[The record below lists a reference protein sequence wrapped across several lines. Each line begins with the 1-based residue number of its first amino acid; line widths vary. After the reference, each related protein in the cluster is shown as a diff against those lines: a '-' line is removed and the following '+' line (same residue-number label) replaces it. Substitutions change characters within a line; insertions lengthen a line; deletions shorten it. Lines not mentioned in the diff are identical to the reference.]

1 MASGGSPYD
10 EYKARNSDYKP
21 KSNRKPPRYG
31 TSFETEL
38 SLNSEL
44 QRSESEERRSLPNNL
59 SWTGGEGS
67 RGKKPSR
74 TKSSPGDQFSSD
86 SSPAR
91 LARKKH
97 TPATL
102 PRTKF
107 SSSST
112 GTAQHRAMDKLKQHL
127 TFTSEDEIQHREEQL
142 SRQAQAP
149 VVDLPVPVNN
159 ERNLHHQ
166 QSLSAPRND
175 ERNGGSPLQFAKAT
189 NPSNPPAD
197 QSRVVDKLKQVR
209 GYLRQATS
217 LYIALSSK
225 STSPDEATDEDLEQ
239 LDKLAKLIRDLKA
252 QEKAYVDFVQRS
264 IATHGESSINNT
276 PSTSVISLDGDDQN
290 DAVSD
295 QSEDLEG
302 LRQQHALLR
311 QMVEQQKQLKE
322 LQERQ
327 NALLDL
333 QRHAENQ
340 LKEAEAEGRRITS
353 LMNGHT
359 VENESASGRSRS
371 NTERSDDSRSSQPA
385 AVGSASNMR
394 GATGLLHAS
403 REQAQPNRKSSNEQK
418 PENFKNRR
426 LPERAAWV
434 AESTGSL
441 TPDNEAQALATA
453 DAAQERLELES
464 KLMDLQAKKEQMDA
478 LVQQL
483 HQLREMQLGKEIAL
497 PQERSVNE
505 TTENGDDDVPL
516 ATKSAKDTGD
526 NVDDEKILEALQL
539 HRKLRKLQDVRD
551 KLERLKELFDEQQEQ
566 SEAESETVTRVNRA
580 QRVQQPRESRGAESQ
595 PSGSNPDVGAELDD
609 MLPAGNIDWM
619 LNSGID
625 DPELLDKLRQVK
637 AAKERVANLK
647 QRNEQN
653 NVVQPHG
660 RAEGAASLAQAV
672 AAEDGGD
679 SAAQTDN
686 ETTASVSSS
695 LMWQEDP
702 EFQEKLRKLNAAR
715 KKLKKLQELVKKTEE
730 LPVGPN
736 GRPYLPAGIVE
747 MNFSTDE
754 DEGEGEDEEDEST
767 AAEGVDG
774 DGTNDGR
781 DSEEDATSETLV
793 QEEASH
799 AHRGQQDDGYGD
811 SEQEYMDK
819 LTRQRAA
826 LSQLLAE
833 KQKLLETQEHLKR
846 LRQNDAMTQTRQPD
860 RNKPLDTFIHN
871 ATEAST
877 SRQGVT
883 ADSGTQT
890 MVSSEPR
897 SDKYHEPGTSAS
909 NTLLWRE
916 LRRQRELQE
925 QKLKKRKER
934 LLLER
939 KGRRSGLEN
948 ASEDEGFGRSTL
960 SADITT
966 ATWGGSTQMSS
977 TQNDSAVSEGSSH
990 DSDEEI
996 LVEVED
1002 DGSDGIVQAEEEEEA
1017 NSEVDIYP
1025 TTSTANRKQAPKS
1038 GVKQNASQ
1046 KRLLFEGLRK
1056 QDLERHE
1063 RFKGWQN
1070 SLFPS
1075 GNKRG
1080 AKKPQRFSNHEELTE
1095 EEMYNARE
1103 RSMWERQ
1110 CDVLQGQLENTT
1122 SLCNTLLR
1130 DQQTLIS
1137 VLLNRGETPQPSTF
1151 GPNSFNQYQQRQQ
1164 DALQGIQNYFEQQR
1178 FLVQQQQMLQN
1189 LTECYSQMQQQHED
1203 MLHLQQS
1210 FEQLFT
1216 HPNPESEGLTPNA
1229 RPSATPN
1236 APPSTLA
1243 DSRASNSF
1251 SFQPSTSLNYRPQD
1265 SVRETPPPSPFTTS
1279 QAQPS
1284 VERHVATAYS
1294 SASQQRRY
1302 PSVSFPWL
1310 PGLRNRQFQFVGST
1324 NPDTGVPSPEA
1335 SASQVHNQVRGPVTP
1350 VSARVVSATNT
1361 RAGNPTSAYN
1371 PTTYSDSQAIGSGS
1385 GNVVVG
1391 KQFPTPLRATAA
1403 AQLAEQDKSNWRGV
1417 KRRRQEDKMETDSI
1431 SSHQSSLPGDSEKP
1445 GTESDAQSDYSLFE
1459 ALRDSIYAEVATLIS
1474 QNESRPHFLIE
1485 LFRELQLLGSDYL
1498 RQRALYSLRDLVT
1511 RFLKD
1516 DPPGGTIESAMGAYS
1531 WLASASEQT
1540 PSESAGF
1547 SETDQDQ
1554 DKTKVPEISTQGI
1567 YDYVEAV
1574 DSGSSLSTPNSGNH
1588 EPFASEFLG
1597 ETVIHLDKALK
1608 SMRER
1613 GESECSSATGNEGAT
1628 AVGQG
1633 ETSSAGDVASESSLP
1648 DIQYPKIDTQALDRQ
1663 IKKIMAKVIPC
1674 LDDHMEDTCSVELLE
1689 YIRKM
1694 VMGMLQE
1701 KNEAKEFSRFFHKQL
1716 ESILQD
1722 SLAKFIGKRMKD
1734 CGEDLLVDISEI
1746 LFNELAFYKLM
1757 QELDGGAKAKFF
1769 NREQKYR
1776 MENAAARKN
1785 SSQEEKTVET
1795 SRNTTEVTDDN
1806 EVLVENENAEDQE
1819 DEGSSSSS
1827 SEWQVVDETS
1837 EDKPQDMISR
1847 EQLERDEETLGR
1859 DRDDAMAVEFDEP
1872 TQAEAADTESSQCIK
1887 VVELSMSESRPLASD
1902 DEEESEVDIAGD
1914 GNENEENAEGAV
1926 WNASV
1931 ANGNQ
1936 GAHNNMLSSQMAA
1949 DNGAEAVAEDEEG
1962 ATGGNENKQEED
1974 QDDDLP
1980 TKFTGLTEADL
1991 QVKIA
1996 EEQSRNDGIHGIVV
2010 SMDNGDELAGDPNAI
2025 PEPEGS
2031 ALVNGNLDEPEN

>member
-1 MASGGSPYD
+1 
-10 EYKARNSDYKP
+10 
-21 KSNRKPPRYG
+21 
-31 TSFETEL
+31 
-38 SLNSEL
+38 
-44 QRSESEERRSLPNNL
+44 
-59 SWTGGEGS
+59 
-67 RGKKPSR
+67 
-74 TKSSPGDQFSSD
+74 
-86 SSPAR
+86 
-91 LARKKH
+91 
-97 TPATL
+97 
-102 PRTKF
+102 
-107 SSSST
+107 
-112 GTAQHRAMDKLKQHL
+112 
-127 TFTSEDEIQHREEQL
+127 
-142 SRQAQAP
+142 
-149 VVDLPVPVNN
+149 
-159 ERNLHHQ
+159 
-166 QSLSAPRND
+166 
-175 ERNGGSPLQFAKAT
+175 
-189 NPSNPPAD
+189 
-197 QSRVVDKLKQVR
+197 
-209 GYLRQATS
+209 
-217 LYIALSSK
+217 
-225 STSPDEATDEDLEQ
+225 
-239 LDKLAKLIRDLKA
+239 
-252 QEKAYVDFVQRS
+252 
-264 IATHGESSINNT
+264 
-276 PSTSVISLDGDDQN
+276 
-290 DAVSD
+290 
-295 QSEDLEG
+295 
-302 LRQQHALLR
+302 
-311 QMVEQQKQLKE
+311 
-322 LQERQ
+322 
-327 NALLDL
+327 
-333 QRHAENQ
+333 
-340 LKEAEAEGRRITS
+340 GRRISS
-353 LMNGHT
+353 LMTNGQAIDNGS
-359 VENESASGRSRS
+359 VSDRSRS
-371 NTERSDDSRSSQPA
+371 GTERSDESRSSQPGTVGG
-385 AVGSASNMR
+385 AVNLR
-394 GATGLLHAS
+394 GPSATGLRYPS
-403 REQAQPNRKSSNEQK
+403 REQAQPNRKPSNEQK

-426 LPERAAWV
+426 LPSEQAAWV

-478 LVQQL
+478 LVEQL
-483 HQLREMQLGKEIAL
+483 QQLREMQLGKEMAL

-505 TTENGDDDVPL
+505 TIENGEDDVPL
-516 ATKSAKDTGD
+516 ATRSAKDTGD

-551 KLERLKELFDEQQEQ
+551 KLERLKELFEEQQER
-566 SEAESETVTRVNRA
+566 SEAESGAIAGVNEPHRA
-580 QRVQQPRESRGAESQ
+580 QPSRENRGAEFQ
-595 PSGSNPDVGAELDD
+595 PRGGDHDDSAILDD
-609 MLPAGNIDWM
+609 MPPGSIDWI

-625 DPELLDKLRQVK
+625 DPELLTKLRQVK

-653 NVVQPHG
+653 NVVQPYG
-660 RAEGAASLAQAV
+660 RAEAAASSAQAV
-672 AAEDGGD
+672 AAQDED
-679 SAAQTDN
+679 STVQTDN
-686 ETTASVSSS
+686 ETTGSVSSS

-702 EFQEKLRKLNAAR
+702 EFQEKLRKLNTAR

-736 GRPYLPAGIVE
+736 GRPYLPAEIVE
-747 MNFSTDE
+747 LSSSTDE
-754 DEGEGEDEEDEST
+754 DEEGEDTST
-767 AAEGVDG
+767 AAEGVEGGHDAA
-774 DGTNDGR
+774 NDER
-781 DSEEDATSETLV
+781 ESEEDATSETLV
-793 QEEASH
+793 QEETIH
-799 AHRGQQDDGYGD
+799 AHGEHRDFGD
-811 SEQEYMDK
+811 SELGYMDK
-819 LTRQRAA
+819 LTQQRAA
-826 LSQLLAE
+826 LSHLLAE
-833 KQKLLETQEHLKR
+833 KQKLLETQEHLQR
-846 LRQNDAMTQTRQPD
+846 LRQNDAMTQTRQSD
-860 RNKPLDTFIHN
+860 RHKPLETFIHN
-871 ATEAST
+871 PTEAST
-877 SRQGVT
+877 SRQGAT
-883 ADSGTQT
+883 ADSTTQT
-890 MVSSEPR
+890 LVFSEPR
-897 SDKYHEPGTSAS
+897 PDKYRQPGTSTS

-934 LLLER
+934 LMLER

-977 TQNDSAVSEGSSH
+977 TQNDSAVSEGSSP

-1002 DGSDGIVQAEEEEEA
+1002 DASDGIVQAEEEEEEEG
-1017 NSEVDIYP
+1017 NSEVDIFP
-1025 TTSTANRKQAPKS
+1025 TTSTANRKHFPKS
-1038 GVKQNASQ
+1038 GVKQNANQ

-1075 GNKRG
+1075 GNKKSG
-1080 AKKPQRFSNHEELTE
+1080 KKPQRFSNPEELHEEE
-1095 EEMYNARE
+1095 QYSARE

-1110 CDVLQGQLENTT
+1110 FNVLQGQLENTT

-1137 VLLNRGETPQPSTF
+1137 VLLNRGETTQPSRV
-1151 GPNSFNQYQQRQQ
+1151 GPNSFSQYQQRQQ
-1164 DALQGIQNYFEQQR
+1164 EALHGIQNYFEQQR

-1210 FEQLFT
+1210 FAQLFT
-1216 HPNPESEGLTPNA
+1216 HPAERTPSA

-1236 APPSTLA
+1236 APATSLGN
-1243 DSRASNSF
+1243 SRTPNSF
-1251 SFQPSTSLNYRPQD
+1251 SFQPSTSFSYRPQECE
-1265 SVRETPPPSPFTTS
+1265 RETPPPSPFTAT
-1279 QAQPS
+1279 QAKPS
-1284 VERHVATAYS
+1284 VERHVRAADS
-1294 SASQQRRY
+1294 STFQQRPY
-1302 PSVSFPWL
+1302 AAMPFPWL

-1335 SASQVHNQVRGPVTP
+1335 STSRAYNQATGPVKP

-1361 RAGNPTSAYN
+1361 SAGSPSLAYN
-1371 PTTYSDSQAIGSGS
+1371 PVTYSDSKASG
-1385 GNVVVG
+1385 GRNVVVG

-1417 KRRRQEDKMETDSI
+1417 KRRREEDKIETDSI

-1554 DKTKVPEISTQGI
+1554 DKMKVPEISTQGI

-1613 GESECSSATGNEGAT
+1613 EHHDSERSSATGNEGAT
-1628 AVGQG
+1628 AGVQG
-1633 ETSSAGDVASESSLP
+1633 DTSSAGDVASESSLP

-1663 IKKIMAKVIPC
+1663 IKKIMAEVIPC
-1674 LDDHMEDTCSVELLE
+1674 LNDHMEDTCSIELLE

-1694 VMGMLQE
+1694 VMGMIQQ

-1776 MENAAARKN
+1776 MENAAARN
-1785 SSQEEKTVET
+1785 SRNQEDNPGET
-1795 SRNTTEVTDDN
+1795 SQNTTAEVKDED
-1806 EVLVENENAEDQE
+1806 EVVVENENAEDQE

-1827 SEWQVVDETS
+1827 SEWQVVDETT
-1837 EDKPQDMISR
+1837 EDKPEDMMSR
-1847 EQLERDEETLGR
+1847 EQLEQDEETLGR
-1859 DRDDAMAVEFDEP
+1859 DRDDAMAEEFDEP
-1872 TQAEAADTESSQCIK
+1872 RDEAEAADTESSQCIK
-1887 VVELSMSESRPLASD
+1887 IVELSMSESRPLARNGSD
-1902 DEEESEVDIAGD
+1902 EESEVDIAG
-1914 GNENEENAEGAV
+1914 EVNEENAEGAV
-1926 WNASV
+1926 WNGNM
-1931 ANGNQ
+1931 NGSQ
-1936 GAHNNMLSSQMAA
+1936 DHNMLPSQMAA
-1949 DNGAEAVAEDEEG
+1949 ANGAEAAAEEEEG
-1962 ATGGNENKQEED
+1962 ASGSNENKQEED

-1996 EEQSRNDGIHGIVV
+1996 EEQSRNDGISGIVV

-2031 ALVNGNLDEPEN
+2031 ALVNGDAHDEPEN